1 VPVSISSVTIG
12 NTVTVAGTVTASLFN
27 AQAELGENA
36 PSQAV
41 QIGGYNLAD
50 NKIYPFNVDSN
61 GIQKVEA
68 RPLQSSST
76 SITTFTETTSS
87 TVLAPDATR
96 KGIVFYV
103 SGEGSAFISLGSSAT
118 STSEYSIVASQ
129 NDIANI
135 SGYTGEITGLVTGD
149 AVLHITELS

>member
-1 VPVSISSVTIG
+1 
-12 NTVTVAGTVTASLFN
+12 
-27 AQAELGENA
+27 
-36 PSQAV
+36 
-41 QIGGYNLAD
+41 
-50 NKIYPFNVDSN
+50 VDSN

-103 SGEGSAFISLGSSAT
+103 SGAGSAFISLGNVET
-118 STSEYSIVASQ
+118 STTAYSIVVSE
-129 NDIANI
+129 NDVANI
-135 SGYTGEITGLVTGD
+135 AGYTGDITGLVTGD